1 MSAISACIHCCNLA
15 RSCIA
20 AHIFPANSA
29 CACAQ
34 NCNCCTPA
42 PHFTC
47 STTSSDPPRQSG
59 IHIYHTLHFPISISI
74 LKLSFLLLACLPS
87 LVSSSHVWVGD
98 YHFQNPHHH
107 QVRVCVLW
115 VAVFLCMESALCRQ
129 QSLPRDYICSHS
141 QLWAVTLSLS
151 HQPLLSG
158 QKNKGLV
165 KRHPNSLFW
174 TNICPKL

>member
-47 STTSSDPPRQSG
+47 STTSSDPPRQYG

-74 LKLSFLLLACLPS
+74 LKLSFLLLACLPQFGVIISCMGWRLLFSESTSSPGESVCLMGSS
-87 LVSSSHVWVGD
+87 LLMHGERPLSATISSSGLH
-98 YHFQNPHHH
+98 
-107 QVRVCVLW
+107 L
-115 VAVFLCMESALCRQ
+115 L
-129 QSLPRDYICSHS
+129 
-141 QLWAVTLSLS
+141 TLSTLGG
-151 HQPLLSG
+151 HTLTLTPATFIRT
-158 QKNKGLV
+158 KK
-165 KRHPNSLFW
+165 
-174 TNICPKL
+174 

>member
-20 AHIFPANSA
+20 AHTFPANSA

-34 NCNCCTPA
+34 NCNCCTSIHLFNHLFWPTQA
-42 PHFTC
+42 IWHPHIPYTTFPHFHLNPKTFLSFTC
-47 STTSSDPPRQSG
+47 LPPPVWCHHLMYGLETIIFR
-59 IHIYHTLHFPISISI
+59 IHIII
-74 LKLSFLLLACLPS
+74 
-87 LVSSSHVWVGD
+87 
-98 YHFQNPHHH
+98 
-107 QVRVCVLW
+107 RRECVLW

-151 HQPLLSG
+151 HQPLFSG

>member
-87 LVSSSHVWVGD
+87 LVSSSHAWVGD
-98 YHFQNPHHH
+98 YYFQNPHHH
-107 QVRVCVLW
+107 QERVCLMGSS
-115 VAVFLCMESALCRQ
+115 LLMHGERPLSATISSSGLH
-129 QSLPRDYICSHS
+129 L
-141 QLWAVTLSLS
+141 LSLS
-151 HQPLLSG
+151 TLGGHTLTLTPAAFLRT
-158 QKNKGLV
+158 KK
-165 KRHPNSLFW
+165 
-174 TNICPKL
+174 

>member
-20 AHIFPANSA
+20 AHTFPANSA

-47 STTSSDPPRQSG
+47 STTSSDPPRQYG
-59 IHIYHTLHFPISISI
+59 IHIYHTLHFHLNP
-74 LKLSFLLLACLPS
+74 KTFLSFTCLPPP
-87 LVSSSHVWVGD
+87 VWCH
-98 YHFQNPHHH
+98 HFMYGLETIIFRIHTII
-107 QVRVCVLW
+107 RRECVLW

-165 KRHPNSLFW
+165 KRHTNSLFW